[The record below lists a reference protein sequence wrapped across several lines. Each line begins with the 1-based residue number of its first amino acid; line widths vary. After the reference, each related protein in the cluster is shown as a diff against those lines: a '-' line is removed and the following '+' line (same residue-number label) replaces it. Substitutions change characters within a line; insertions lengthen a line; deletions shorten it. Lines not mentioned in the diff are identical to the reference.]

1 MKLVSRTAPDRYRV
15 RLSRQTD
22 GKDQPAFWTQL
33 WDGKTPLALGYPL
46 RLALERAGKT
56 EVRVRT
62 VGFAIGTTQK
72 HSAVSAKLGAEPAE
86 LDLKDVSP
94 ELPFLLQVTKVDWG
108 AVLTPPVA
116 AIASL
121 REELTQIVSPTEAKN
136 LKRAASIAAGI
147 FGVLLIASIIARV
160 SKTEEVPEEIIP
172 AQYASAVLSKPA
184 EPQTAAPTQSQPK
197 AQAQNTQA
205 AQALSSSSVKSAM
218 SKLLQGGMSRL
229 LAQSDLVSARR
240 AGVFSERSRQNTLTS
255 DTQLKTEATQV
266 GAVGDSKN
274 ANYKST
280 TTSGLTTK
288 GGEFVSLQDDAM
300 AVESGLTKEEVGKV
314 IHSHLSEIRYCYESA
329 MVRSAHVEG
338 KLLVDF
344 VIGST
349 GVVKSAQVKQSNL
362 GDPRLDDCIVR
373 RLVKWK
379 FPNPKGGVDVSVSYP
394 FLFKTLGR

>member
-1 MKLVSRTAPDRYRV
+1 MKAYRV
-15 RLSRQTD
+15 KLSREHE
-22 GKDQPAFWTQL
+22 PAFWTQL
-33 WDGKTPLALGYPL
+33 WDGKKPLVLGHPL
-46 RLALERAGKT
+46 RLALERSGKT

-62 VGFAIGTTQK
+62 IGFPVGTTQK
-72 HSAVSAKLGAEPAE
+72 HSSVSARLGAAPAE
-86 LDLKDVSP
+86 LELKEVSP
-94 ELPFLLQVTKVDWG
+94 DLPFLLEVSKVDWG
-108 AVLTPPVA
+108 AVLTPPA
-116 AIASL
+116 STLASL
-121 REELTQIVSPTEAKN
+121 RKELTQVVSPDEAKN
-136 LKRAASIAAGI
+136 LKRATGFASGLFAMM
-147 FGVLLIASIIARV
+147 LLASLVMKATQ
-160 SKTEEVPEEIIP
+160 KEEAPEEIIP

-184 EPQTAAPTQSQPK
+184 ETKTAAPTQSQPK
-197 AQAQNTQA
+197 AQAQNTQV

-240 AGVFSERSRQNTLTS
+240 AGVFSERSRQNALTS
-255 DTQLKTEATQV
+255 DTQIKTDSTQV
-266 GAVGDSKN
+266 GAVGDTKN
-274 ANYKST
+274 GNYKST
-280 TTSGLTTK
+280 TTAGLNTS

-300 AVESGLTKEEVGKV
+300 AVESGLTKEEVGRV
-314 IHSHLSEIRYCYESA
+314 IHGHLSEIRYCYESA

-344 VIGST
+344 VIGGS